1 MGASESGM
9 DRRKGKDK
17 MRDFYYEFMMRSDR
31 HDRYGRDSHIPAF
44 LHRMEKLKQEY
55 RHGEISREEYKQQK
69 DMFREYMMRKSRHYE
84 EFGMMFEEFFHG
96 ESESSESS
104 DEEDEE
110 RTEEKFAELEE
121 AHMKWY
127 RELDTNKQSTVYHT
141 MDMVS
146 KFIIL
151 QNDYNVDRIV
161 EMSSDLKE
169 PVFLTKMAYY
179 AVKNDTAS
187 CLKSLIKHGAWVNQP
202 NGLDD
207 FKYTALHLAC
217 KKNNQKCVEVLISA
231 KAKVDKLDNGGNSS
245 LLMAMHSGCGV
256 EIIKLLLRRS
266 KSSFLTHIN
275 KRGENL
281 LHCCGPW
288 FDTDDDKNETR
299 RENKEAYE
307 LILQKAR
314 EKGEVW

>member
-31 HDRYGRDSHIPAF
+31 HSPHDRYGRDSHIHAF

-104 DEEDEE
+104 DEEDGE

-187 CLKSLIKHGAWVNQP
+187 CLKSLIKHGECSIPFPSSVWVVHVCHEIECTYCRQP
-202 NGLDD
+202 
-207 FKYTALHLAC
+207 FSVATWP
-217 KKNNQKCVEVLISA
+217 KKWSN
-231 KAKVDKLDNGGNSS
+231 
-245 LLMAMHSGCGV
+245 
-256 EIIKLLLRRS
+256 RS
-266 KSSFLTHIN
+266 
-275 KRGENL
+275 
-281 LHCCGPW
+281 
-288 FDTDDDKNETR
+288 
-299 RENKEAYE
+299 
-307 LILQKAR
+307 
-314 EKGEVW
+314 V